1 MVKWIGAAQEAEK
14 ENLGV
19 PVEEEAAHISKW
31 KAVTLAVLFA
41 GQKDKFVHVP
51 MVDQLEVDLMEGL
64 AEMED
69 LMMVQLRLTW
79 WTVEL
84 QLRAVPINL
93 KI

>member
-41 GQKDKFVHVP
+41 GQKDKFVCVP
-51 MVDQLEVDLMEGL
+51 TVDQQEVHLMEAL
-64 AEMED
+64 AEMEED
-69 LMMVQLRLTW
+69 ERLDDGA
-79 WTVEL
+79 VEIDSDDEYG
-84 QLRAVPINL
+84 Q
-93 KI
+93 